1 MSNSDYTS
9 SSCLSDSTYTDSLTD
24 SSQSNNLQLKGK
36 ILNNYNIISELGRGA
51 YSIVWLGFNITDSK
65 YYAIKVQNPD
75 DYIDGKDEIKILKT
89 IPQDSIYINKLN
101 NYFIENQ
108 FVNNQIEKFVCSA
121 YELCCGN
128 LDGLTR
134 KGKYKNGLPPYIV
147 KKIFQQ
153 LCLAVNTLHSKMK
166 IFHGDIKPDN
176 ILLCGLNNRDKKYI
190 ELYDKADFTNL
201 YSKIKKEYWVSKGKN
216 IKNIK
221 KMDVETKIK
230 IRQKIHNAIIN
241 NMEEN
246 KEDIFKFDDKYL
258 KDTSIK
264 LTDFGHFCPDDEIM
278 EEPFGTQYYMA
289 PEIILMGDCKKS
301 VDIWALGCTLFELL
315 TGEILFDVDKIDN
328 DDYSDDTIQLALMVD
343 LCGKFNQD
351 VVKNTEFY
359 KKYFERKNK
368 LKYNLKKYNET
379 PKLEQ
384 LKERLKKH
392 NIEKS
397 DLIADLLDKM
407 IKLSPSKRIKINEIL
422 GHSWMTNQP

>member
-1 MSNSDYTS
+1 
-9 SSCLSDSTYTDSLTD
+9 
-24 SSQSNNLQLKGK
+24 
-36 ILNNYNIISELGRGA
+36 
-51 YSIVWLGFNITDSK
+51 
-65 YYAIKVQNPD
+65 
-75 DYIDGKDEIKILKT
+75 
-89 IPQDSIYINKLN
+89 
-101 NYFIENQ
+101 
-108 FVNNQIEKFVCSA
+108 
-121 YELCCGN
+121 
-128 LDGLTR
+128 
-134 KGKYKNGLPPYIV
+134 
-147 KKIFQQ
+147 
-153 LCLAVNTLHSKMK
+153 MK

-246 KEDIFKFDDKYL
+246 KEDIFMFDDKYL

-264 LTDFGHFCPDDEIM
+264 LTHFGHFCPDDEIM

-328 DDYSDDTIQLALMVD
+328 EDYTDDTIHLALMVD

-351 VVKNTEFY
+351 MVKNTEFY

-379 PKLEQ
+379 TKLEQ

-392 NIEKS
+392 NIENS

-407 IKLSPSKRIKINEIL
+407 IKLSQSKRIKINEIL
-422 GHSWMTNQP
+422 GHGWMTNKP